1 MISFKLLGGM
11 DLAFGARILKTGMAV
26 TLALY
31 LSVLFNF
38 ASPVGAAIAAIF
50 AMQPSIYRSW
60 RYFLDQIQTSTMG
73 AVIALLGGMLLSNE
87 PIAVGLV
94 CILVIMISMKMNRAD
109 TIGLTLVTVISVME
123 ASGQWQFAL
132 TRFLLT
138 LTGILSAFIINITV
152 FPPQPRKQYI
162 QQIEN
167 VFTSLSLLL
176 RTAVSHEMKES
187 VFRDEKNGLEG
198 AIKALADKYA
208 LFEEEQKQLRRAK
221 YSQTRQMVVYKN
233 LLGSLQKG
241 YQVLEAIDR
250 HYFQADRTEQT
261 DELFDRHL
269 EQLIKYHEYI
279 LLKFEEKL
287 KPGANDSEPL
297 AEDND
302 RFLKSA
308 INGYDPQKSGQLR
321 LSVVAAAIYD
331 YGYQLERL
339 DKVADQIHR
348 MNADDKD
355 STVLSEKI

>member
-1 MISFKLLGGM
+1 M
-11 DLAFGARILKTGMAV
+11 AFGARILKTGLAV

-31 LSVLFNF
+31 LSALLNF
-38 ASPVGAAIAAIF
+38 TSPVGAAIAAIF

-73 AVIALLGGMLLSNE
+73 AVLALLGGMLLSNE

-123 ASGQWQFAL
+123 ASGQWEFAL

-138 LTGILSAFIINITV
+138 LTGIIAAFIINIAV

-162 QQIEN
+162 QQIEI
-167 VFTSLSLLL
+167 VFGSLSLLL

-187 VFRDEKNGLEG
+187 VFRDEKNALEG
-198 AIKALADKYA
+198 SIRSLADKYA

-233 LLGSLQKG
+233 LLASLQKG
-241 YQVLEAIDR
+241 FEVLEAVER
-250 HYFQADRTEQT
+250 HYFQAERTELT

-269 EQLIKYHEYI
+269 EQLIKYHETI
-279 LLKFEEKL
+279 LLKFEDKL
-287 KPGANDSEPL
+287 KPGATDIAPL
-297 AEDND
+297 GEDND
-302 RFLKSA
+302 RFLQAA
-308 INGYDPQKSGQLR
+308 INGYDAGKNGQLR

-339 DKVADQIHR
+339 DKVADQINR
-348 MNADDKD
+348 LTGD
-355 STVLSEKI
+355 EKE

>member
-1 MISFKLLGGM
+1 M
-11 DLAFGARILKTGMAV
+11 V
-26 TLALY
+26 
-31 LSVLFNF
+31 
-38 ASPVGAAIAAIF
+38 
-50 AMQPSIYRSW
+50 
-60 RYFLDQIQTSTMG
+60 
-73 AVIALLGGMLLSNE
+73 LSNE

-138 LTGILSAFIINITV
+138 LTGIVSAFLINITV
-152 FPPQPRKQYI
+152 FPPKPRKQYI
-162 QQIEN
+162 QQIES

-187 VFRDEKNGLEG
+187 VFRDEKHALEG
-198 AIKALADKYA
+198 SIKALADKYG

-221 YSQTRQMVVYKN
+221 YSQTRQMVMYKN
-233 LLGSLQKG
+233 LLSSLQKG
-241 YQVLEAIDR
+241 YEVLEAVDL
-250 HYFQADRTEQT
+250 HYFQAERTERT

-279 LLKFEEKL
+279 LLKFEDKL
-287 KPGANDSEPL
+287 KPGSSDSEPL
-297 AEDND
+297 GEDND
-302 RFLKSA
+302 RFLQQA
-308 INGYDPQKSGQLR
+308 IEGYDAEKLGQLR

-339 DKVADQIHR
+339 DKVADQINR
-348 MNADDKD
+348 ASADEKD
-355 STVLSEKI
+355 

>member
-1 MISFKLLGGM
+1 M

-26 TLALY
+26 TLSLY
-31 LSVLFNF
+31 LSVLLQFS
-38 ASPVGAAIAAIF
+38 SPVGAAIAAIF

-73 AVIALLGGMLLSNE
+73 AILALLGGMLLSNE

-123 ASGQWQFAL
+123 ASGQWEFAL

-138 LTGILSAFIINITV
+138 LTGIVSAFLINITV
-152 FPPQPRKQYI
+152 FPPKPRKQYI

-167 VFTSLSLLL
+167 VFNSLSLLL

-187 VFRDEKNGLEG
+187 VFRDEKNALEG
-198 AIKALADKYA
+198 SIKSLADKYG

-233 LLGSLQKG
+233 LLSSLQKG
-241 YQVLEAIDR
+241 FEVLEAVDR
-250 HYFQADRTEQT
+250 HYFQAQRTERT
-261 DELFDRHL
+261 DDLFDRHL
-269 EQLIKYHEYI
+269 ELLIKYHEHI
-279 LLKFEEKL
+279 LLKFEDKL
-287 KPGANDSEPL
+287 KPGASDTEPLGDINDS
-297 AEDND
+297 
-302 RFLKSA
+302 FLEAA
-308 INGYDPQKSGQLR
+308 IRGYDADKGGQLR

-339 DKVADQIHR
+339 DKVADQINR
-348 MNADDKD
+348 MQADDK
-355 STVLSEKI
+355 E

>member
-1 MISFKLLGGM
+1 M
-11 DLAFGARILKTGMAV
+11 AFGARILKTGMAV

-31 LSVLFNF
+31 LSALLQFT
-38 ASPVGAAIAAIF
+38 SPVGAAIAAIF

-73 AVIALLGGMLLSNE
+73 AVIALLGGMVLSNE

-123 ASGQWQFAL
+123 ASGQWEFAL

-138 LTGILSAFIINITV
+138 LTGIVSAFLINITV
-152 FPPQPRKQYI
+152 FPPKPRKQYI
-162 QQIEN
+162 QQIES

-187 VFRDEKNGLEG
+187 VFRDEKHALEG
-198 AIKALADKYA
+198 SIKALADKYG

-221 YSQTRQMVVYKN
+221 YSQTRQMVMYKN
-233 LLGSLQKG
+233 LLSSLQKG
-241 YQVLEAIDR
+241 YEVLEAVDR
-250 HYFQADRTEQT
+250 HYFQAERTERT

-279 LLKFEEKL
+279 LLKFEDKL
-287 KPGANDSEPL
+287 KPGSSDSEPL
-297 AEDND
+297 GEDND
-302 RFLKSA
+302 RFLQQA
-308 INGYDPQKSGQLR
+308 IEGYDAEKSGQLR

-339 DKVADQIHR
+339 DKVADQINR
-348 MNADDKD
+348 ASAD
-355 STVLSEKI
+355 EKE

>member
-1 MISFKLLGGM
+1 M
-11 DLAFGARILKTGMAV
+11 AFGARILKTGLAV
-26 TLALY
+26 TLSLY
-31 LSVLFNF
+31 LSALLHFT
-38 ASPVGAAIAAIF
+38 SPVGAAIAAIF

-123 ASGQWQFAL
+123 ASGQWEFAL

-138 LTGILSAFIINITV
+138 LTGIISAFVINIAV

-162 QQIEN
+162 KQIEN
-167 VFTSLSLLL
+167 VFTGLSLLL

-187 VFRDEKNGLEG
+187 VFRDEK
-198 AIKALADKYA
+198 KALESSIKSLEEKYG

-221 YSQTRQMVVYKN
+221 YSQTRQLVVYKN
-233 LLGSLQKG
+233 LLSSLQKG
-241 YQVLEAIDR
+241 FEVLEAVDR
-250 HYFQADRTEQT
+250 HYFQADRTEKT

-269 EQLIKYHEYI
+269 EQLIKYHEHI
-279 LLKFEEKL
+279 LLKFQEKL
-287 KPGANDSEPL
+287 KPGSNDTDPL
-297 AEDND
+297 SEDND
-302 RFLKSA
+302 RFLEKA
-308 INGYDPQKSGQLR
+308 IEGYNTERSGLLR

-339 DKVADQIHR
+339 DRVADQILR
-348 MNADDKD
+348 MTGEDKEN
-355 STVLSEKI
+355 TSEPEELQG

>member
-1 MISFKLLGGM
+1 M
-11 DLAFGARILKTGMAV
+11 V
-26 TLALY
+26 
-31 LSVLFNF
+31 
-38 ASPVGAAIAAIF
+38 
-50 AMQPSIYRSW
+50 
-60 RYFLDQIQTSTMG
+60 
-73 AVIALLGGMLLSNE
+73 LSNE

-138 LTGILSAFIINITV
+138 LTGIVSAFLINITV
-152 FPPQPRKQYI
+152 FPPKPRKQYI
-162 QQIEN
+162 QQIES

-187 VFRDEKNGLEG
+187 VFRDEKHALEG
-198 AIKALADKYA
+198 SIKALADKYG

-221 YSQTRQMVVYKN
+221 YSQTRQMVMYKN
-233 LLGSLQKG
+233 LLSSLQKG
-241 YQVLEAIDR
+241 YEVLEAVDR
-250 HYFQADRTEQT
+250 HYLQAERTERT

-279 LLKFEEKL
+279 LLKFEDKL
-287 KPGANDSEPL
+287 KPGSSDSEPL
-297 AEDND
+297 GEDND
-302 RFLKSA
+302 RFLQQA
-308 INGYDPQKSGQLR
+308 IEGYDAEKLGQLR

-339 DKVADQIHR
+339 DKVADQINR
-348 MNADDKD
+348 ASADEKD
-355 STVLSEKI
+355 

>member
-1 MISFKLLGGM
+1 MALLPGPDTDQHNGGSHRAAGGM
-11 DLAFGARILKTGMAV
+11 V
-26 TLALY
+26 
-31 LSVLFNF
+31 
-38 ASPVGAAIAAIF
+38 
-50 AMQPSIYRSW
+50 
-60 RYFLDQIQTSTMG
+60 
-73 AVIALLGGMLLSNE
+73 LSNE

-138 LTGILSAFIINITV
+138 LTGIVSAFLINITV
-152 FPPQPRKQYI
+152 FPPKPRKQYI
-162 QQIEN
+162 QQIES

-187 VFRDEKNGLEG
+187 VFRDEKHALEG
-198 AIKALADKYA
+198 SIKALADKYG

-221 YSQTRQMVVYKN
+221 YSQTRQMVMYKN
-233 LLGSLQKG
+233 LLSSLQKG
-241 YQVLEAIDR
+241 YEVLEAVDR
-250 HYFQADRTEQT
+250 HYFQAERTERT

-279 LLKFEEKL
+279 LLKFEDKL
-287 KPGANDSEPL
+287 KPGSSDSEPL
-297 AEDND
+297 GEDND
-302 RFLKSA
+302 RFLQQA
-308 INGYDPQKSGQLR
+308 IEGYDAEKLGQLR

-339 DKVADQIHR
+339 DKVADQINR
-348 MNADDKD
+348 ASADEKD
-355 STVLSEKI
+355 

>member
-1 MISFKLLGGM
+1 M
-11 DLAFGARILKTGMAV
+11 AFGARILKTGLAV

-31 LSVLFNF
+31 LSALLHFT
-38 ASPVGAAIAAIF
+38 SPVGAAIAAIF

-73 AVIALLGGMLLSNE
+73 AVLALLGGMLLSNE

-123 ASGQWQFAL
+123 ASGQWDFAL

-138 LTGILSAFIINITV
+138 LTGIISAFIINIAV

-167 VFTSLSLLL
+167 VFGSLSLLL

-187 VFRDEKNGLEG
+187 VFRDEKNALEG
-198 AIKALADKYA
+198 SIRSLADKYT

-233 LLGSLQKG
+233 LLASLQKG
-241 YQVLEAIDR
+241 FEVLEAVER
-250 HYFQADRTEQT
+250 HYFQAERTELT
-261 DELFDRHL
+261 DELFDHHL
-269 EQLIKYHEYI
+269 EQLIKYHETI
-279 LLKFEEKL
+279 LLKFEDKL
-287 KPGANDSEPL
+287 KPGATDIAPL
-297 AEDND
+297 GGDND
-302 RFLKSA
+302 RFLQAA
-308 INGYDPQKSGQLR
+308 INGYDAGKNGQLR

-339 DKVADQIHR
+339 DKVADQINR
-348 MNADDKD
+348 
-355 STVLSEKI
+355 LSGDEKE